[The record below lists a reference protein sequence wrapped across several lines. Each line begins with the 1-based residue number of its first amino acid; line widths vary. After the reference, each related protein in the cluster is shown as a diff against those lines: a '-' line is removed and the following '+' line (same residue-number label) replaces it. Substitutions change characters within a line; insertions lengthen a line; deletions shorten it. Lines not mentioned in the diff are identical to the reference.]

1 MSLGFDE
8 RLRQQQ
14 GEFALILLFMCL
26 LSDACPQVTS
36 HLNAK
41 VSFKIT
47 WFTGACWWTD
57 WKKKKERKK
66 GQWHVKPDR
75 QCRKSERREECDKRC
90 IKNESGPLCPLHR
103 SMWCGSSEVTVAFV
117 GTINDLSIRE
127 NWIQDDLLEGKS
139 QSRSQLDISE
149 WSDSL
154 HAHLHCIFNTAW
166 RPIHKLRTPTNTK
179 TMWFFI
185 FYWAADDNF
194 SLYMITSLD
203 QNTAFCRWVGRCV
216 GGEKINALAT
226 SGLRGNHKAGL
237 PLITYAVSTF
247 SIMLPDVE
255 RSINKFC
262 SLRTGSC
269 LINDRLNW
277 IKGPAFETNQP
288 LTEWKRE
295 K

>member
-47 WFTGACWWTD
+47 WFTGACWWTG

-66 GQWHVKPDR
+66 GQWHVKPDW

-90 IKNESGPLCPLHR
+90 IKNESGPLGPLHR

-154 HAHLHCIFNTAW
+154 QAHLHCIFNTAW

-194 SLYMITSLD
+194 SLYMIASLD